1 MVLASVR
8 VCKIWKNCQLD
19 LAAAT
24 GRNCLIW
31 GKEAVL
37 GDADENKKLTG
48 NAESKPEEPSPT
60 ASSRLLQSLW
70 CPLLAESN
78 TASWQRRSAVC
89 SVPESQIHKGV
100 NLKPRDNSLITVPT

>member
-8 VCKIWKNCQLD
+8 VCKIWKNCKLD

-48 NAESKPEEPSPT
+48 NKQRANRKSPV
-60 ASSRLLQSLW
+60 
-70 CPLLAESN
+70 PLLPPGFYSPFGAPY
-78 TASWQRRSAVC
+78 WQSRTQPVGKEEVRFAV
-89 SVPESQIHKGV
+89 SQS
-100 NLKPRDNSLITVPT
+100 PRFTRE